1 MTQRT
6 YRLRSGRQMLS
17 DRIYSNSA
25 VTLATTIEMAT
36 VYPALTIKLFA
47 TKTRRGTHTA
57 GGYGEF
63 ARRHSPLWWLL
74 LPDALLDDNVL
85 VGVDASR
92 LTVASRL
99 VTVGS
104 FIVIVV
110 RTFSLL
116 LLAKKGSIGDGYS
129 NGDQGEHGEGSEG
142 RRHGESSEKDDAGV
156 HTESVCR
163 GGRIWQICV
172 RVLRLKSK
180 RCLYLRCKR

>member
-74 LPDALLDDNVL
+74 LPDALLHDDVL
-85 VGVDASR
+85 AGVDIIR

-99 VTVGS
+99 VIVGS
-104 FIVIVV
+104 SIVIVV
-110 RTFSLL
+110 HTLSLL
-116 LLAKKGSIGDGYS
+116 LLVKNGSIGDGDS
-129 NGDQGEHGEGSEG
+129 NGDQSEHGEGGEG
-142 RRHGESSEKDDAGV
+142 RRHGGSSEKDDKFV

-163 GGRIWQICV
+163 GGTIWRICV
-172 RVLRLKSK
+172 RMLRLNSM
-180 RCLYLRCKR
+180 RCLYLRCKG

>member
-1 MTQRT
+1 
-6 YRLRSGRQMLS
+6 MLP
-17 DRIYSNSA
+17 DFIYPNSA
-25 VTLATTIEMAT
+25 TTVATTKESAAR
-36 VYPALTIKLFA
+36 YPALTNLGA
-47 TKTRRGTHTA
+47 TKSRRTTLGA
-57 GGYGEF
+57 SPSVGGYGEF
-63 ARRHSPLWWLL
+63 ARRQNPLGWLL